1 MQSKDF
7 RRLIGLTGGIGTGKT
22 TVSKYLATRYKL
34 PILDADIYARDAV
47 AKDSPILDEIKN
59 RYGDRILLSDGSLDR
74 PSLGKI
80 IFSDRTEKDWLEQKI
95 HPFVRDRFKSELKEI
110 ESETVVLVIPLLFEA
125 KMTDLVT
132 EIWVVSCPLDLQIE
146 RIVERDSLSPSQA
159 LDRINNQLPLKDK
172 IAAAD
177 FTLDNSTTKEA
188 LLKQVD
194 RIIDDKAV

>member
-22 TVSKYLATRYKL
+22 TVSKYLAARYQL

-47 AKDSPILDEIKN
+47 AKDSPILEEIKN

-74 PSLGKI
+74 ASLGKI
-80 IFSDRTEKDWLEQKI
+80 VFGDRKEKDWLEQKI

-110 ESETVVLVIPLLFEA
+110 KSATVVLVIPLLFEA
-125 KMTDLVT
+125 NLTDLVT
-132 EIWVVSCPLDLQIE
+132 EIWVVYCPLDLQIE
-146 RIVERDSLSPSQA
+146 RIVARDSLTTSQA
-159 LDRINNQLPLKDK
+159 VDRINNQLPLKDK

-177 FTLDNSTTKEA
+177 FTLDNSTTEEA

-194 RIIDDKAV
+194 RLVASKGI